1 MMPAVT
7 QQVYILEALYT
18 RLLSDCGHH
27 QFHTTLT
34 TLLASSHHP
43 SSTTL
48 LALLALLSRDDSS
61 DASRDHFNL
70 KFARIPRK
78 QRCGSFILFHH
89 YALPYNFTR
98 FTLKVEPTALIYH
111 LLRNSRL
118 VRSFCFLLNYL
129 P

>member
-18 RLLSDCGHH
+18 WLLIDCGHH

-48 LALLALLSRDDSS
+48 LALLFRDDSS
-61 DASRDHFNL
+61 DASKDHFNPKL
-70 KFARIPRK
+70 ARIPRK
-78 QRCGSFILFHH
+78 
-89 YALPYNFTR
+89 
-98 FTLKVEPTALIYH
+98 
-111 LLRNSRL
+111 
-118 VRSFCFLLNYL
+118 
-129 P
+129 